1 MRSILDWA
9 REIDLSFLVTLV
21 ILAILG
27 AGLWVFGNVAHEL
40 MDPSADRHWIS
51 VVNGDF
57 IPLQENTPE
66 SITPTTLPAA
76 APTITRT
83 ATIQATSVSATPT
96 TLLLTPTPQLV
107 YGIVRQVPGGGVIVR
122 EQPNRNSRPVGNIT
136 SGERVEIIGTAQGE
150 AIEAQYPDWYKVR
163 YQNITGYV
171 YGRLIDKQP

>member
-1 MRSILDWA
+1 MRSLLDWA

-27 AGLWVFGNVAHEL
+27 AGLWVFGNIAHEL
-40 MDPSADRHWIS
+40 MDSSVDKHWIG

-57 IPLQENTPE
+57 IPQESTPA
-66 SITPTTLPAA
+66 SMTPTALPAA
-76 APTITRT
+76 APTMTRT
-83 ATIQATSVSATPT
+83 ATVQPTIVSATPT
-96 TLLLTPTPQLV
+96 LLPPTPTTVLV
-107 YGIVRQVPGGGVIVR
+107 YGIVRQVSGGGVIVR
-122 EQPNRNSRPVGNIT
+122 EQPNRNSRPVGNIA
-136 SGERVEIIGTAQGE
+136 SGERVEIVDTARGE